1 MPQEGEGYVPQEEE
15 GLEHHKKRRITGKGG
30 ATVPLSFHIVNNH
43 GRRGSE

>member
-15 GLEHHKKRRITGKGG
+15 GLGHHRKRRITGKGG
-30 ATVPLSFHIVNNH
+30 ATVPPSLHIVNNH